1 MLVTPGVSRFPI
13 LACCDGEM
21 DQPSTLTATLHV
33 EPFSALVLT
42 KNEAA
47 RGARRGGRNGR
58 AQTRARALRAHAE
71 GIYAEGTCIYLQ
83 LSPLSPPFSQVLLS
97 FHQHRKNA
105 GSGFWTV
112 LVELLVRLLVAFPT
126 AA

>member
-1 MLVTPGVSRFPI
+1 MSRFP
-13 LACCDGEM
+13 
-21 DQPSTLTATLHV
+21 P
-33 EPFSALVLT
+33 LVLT
-42 KNEAA
+42 IDEAA
-47 RGARRGGRNGR
+47 RGARRGGHNGR

-97 FHQHRKNA
+97 FHQHRKKA
-105 GSGFWTV
+105 ARDFWTV

>member
-1 MLVTPGVSRFPI
+1 MKLR
-13 LACCDGEM
+13 
-21 DQPSTLTATLHV
+21 
-33 EPFSALVLT
+33 
-42 KNEAA
+42 AA
-47 RGARRGGRNGR
+47 RAAAGAMGGRK
-58 AQTRARALRAHAE
+58 LRAHAE

-97 FHQHRKNA
+97 FHQHRKKA
-105 GSGFWTV
+105 AAGFWTV